1 MSLAVNPMVS
11 WVALTNVVVRDVEL
25 KFTTAPLRKLA
36 PFTASVKAG
45 PPATTLDG
53 LREEIVGGGPY
64 TLNRAGVELP
74 PPGLGLETRTSTAP
88 TLATSPA

>member
-1 MSLAVNPMVS
+1 MVS
-11 WVALTNVVVRDVEL
+11 WVTLTNVAIRNAEL
-25 KFTTAPLRKLA
+25 KFTPAPSTKFA

-64 TLNRAGVELP
+64 TLNVAEVESP
-74 PPGLGLETRTSTAP
+74 PPGLGLTTRTLTGPA
-88 TLATSPA
+88 LAKSPA